1 MTDFIILIVII
12 AIVFLFAGNLKK
24 FFIQKNEAIE
34 ITPKLPKKKLIGIIV
49 GVIVIFLIFN
59 SIAIVQGGHVACVY
73 DIGRGILEKNLL
85 PGMHFKIPFWQKIKE
100 FSTRTQTFT
109 MSSSEEQS
117 IPQEIEFERYKDD
130 SMEAPTSDGQQVT
143 IDVTVLFHLD
153 SNKVYSLWQ
162 NIGEDYIQ
170 KIVKP
175 ISRSQIRMVISRYTA
190 IDIYSGKRLEAV
202 KAMTEEIKPMFA
214 EKGIILEEILLR
226 KVSFATEYAKSI
238 EEKQI
243 AEQKIK
249 KAKYDLERIEVEK
262 KQKIIIAQGEAEA
275 IKLKGEML
283 RANPQTI
290 QYEFVQK
297 MAENV
302 KWGFLPANSLP
313 LLDLKSLSLEETKK

>member
-1 MTDFIILIVII
+1 MVDFIISIAIII
-12 AIVFLFAGNLKK
+12 AV
-24 FFIQKNEAIE
+24 FFIFNKFQKNFMSSQNNGAIE
-34 ITPKLPKKKLIGIIV
+34 IKPQLPKNVLIGIVVGIV
-49 GVIVIFLIFN
+49 ALVLVFN
-59 SIAIVQGGHVACVY
+59 SFVMVSGGHVAAIY
-73 DIGRGILEKNLL
+73 DIGQGILKKNLP
-85 PGMHFKIPFWQKIKE
+85 PGLHLKIPFWQTARE
-100 FSTRTQTFT
+100 FNTRIQAFT
-109 MSSSEEQS
+109 MSSSEENAPS
-117 IPQEIEFERYKDD
+117 AEKDN
-130 SMEAPTSDGQQVT
+130 SMEAPTLDGQQVT

-153 SNKVYSLWQ
+153 PNKVSNLWQ
-162 NIGEDYIQ
+162 KIGEDYVQ

-175 ISRSQIRMVISRYTA
+175 ISRSQIRMAISQYTA
-190 IDIYSGKRLEAV
+190 IDIYSEKRADAV
-202 KAMTEEIKPMFA
+202 KKMTEEIKPMFA

-226 KVSFATEYAKSI
+226 KVAFAPEYAKSI

-262 KQKIIIAQGEAEA
+262 KQKIITAQGEAES

-302 KWGFLPANSLP
+302 KWGFLPASSLP
-313 LLDLKSLSLEETKK
+313 LLDMKSLIEEAKVKQK

>member
-1 MTDFIILIVII
+1 MSDFIILIVII
-12 AIVFLFAGNLKK
+12 MAILILANKNK
-24 FFIQKNEAIE
+24 FQNFMSQQNNGAIE
-34 ITPKLPKKKLIGIIV
+34 INPKLSKKFLGGIIIGIIV
-49 GVIVIFLIFN
+49 LVLIFN
-59 SIAIVQGGHVACVY
+59 SFVMVSGGHVAVIY
-73 DIGRGILEKNLL
+73 DIGMGILKKNLP
-85 PGMHFKIPFWQKIKE
+85 PGLHLKIPFWQTAKE
-100 FSTRTQTFT
+100 FNTRTQAFT
-109 MSSSEEQS
+109 MSSSEENVAS
-117 IPQEIEFERYKDD
+117 GEKDN

-153 SNKVYSLWQ
+153 PNNVNNIWQ
-162 NIGEDYIQ
+162 NIGEDYVQ

-175 ISRSQIRMVISRYTA
+175 ISRSQIRMAISQYTA
-190 IDIYSGKRLEAV
+190 IDIYSEKRAEAV
-202 KAMTEEIKPMFA
+202 KKMTEEIKPMFA

-226 KVSFATEYAKSI
+226 KVAFAPEYAKSI

-243 AEQKIK
+243 AEQTIK

-262 KQKIIIAQGEAEA
+262 KQKIIIAQGEAES
-275 IKLKGEML
+275 IRLKGEML

-313 LLDLKSLSLEETKK
+313 MIDLKSLSEEVKTKF

>member
-1 MTDFIILIVII
+1 MQQQKDGIIEVKPKISNKFLVGII
-12 AIVFLFAGNLKK
+12 
-24 FFIQKNEAIE
+24 
-34 ITPKLPKKKLIGIIV
+34 IGII
-49 GVIVIFLIFN
+49 ILFLIFN
-59 SIAIVQGGHVACVY
+59 SFVIVSGGHVACVY
-73 DIGRGILEKNLL
+73 DIGRGILEKNLF
-85 PGMHFKIPFWQKIKE
+85 PGLHLKIPFWQTAKE
-100 FSTRTQTFT
+100 FNTRTQAFT
-109 MSSSEEQS
+109 MSSSEENA
-117 IPQEIEFERYKDD
+117 ILGVEKDD

-143 IDVTVLFHLD
+143 IDATVLFHLD
-153 SNKVYSLWQ
+153 KNQVSNLWQ
-162 NIGEDYIQ
+162 NIGDDYTQ
-170 KIVKP
+170 KIIKP

-190 IDIYSGKRLEAV
+190 IDIYSGKRAEAV
-202 KAMTEEIKPMFA
+202 KKMIDEIKPMFA

-226 KVSFATEYAKSI
+226 KVVFTLEYAKSI

-262 KQKIIIAQGEAEA
+262 TQKIVIAQGEAQA

-302 KWGFLPANSLP
+302 KWGFLPSNALP
-313 LLDLKSLSLEETKK
+313 LFDLKSLQLEEGKK